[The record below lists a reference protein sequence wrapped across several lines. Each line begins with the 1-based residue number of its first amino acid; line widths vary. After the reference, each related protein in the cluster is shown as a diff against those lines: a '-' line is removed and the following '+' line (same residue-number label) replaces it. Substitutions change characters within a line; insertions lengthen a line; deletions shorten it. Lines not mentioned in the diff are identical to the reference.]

1 MDKIR
6 LKIYTP
12 EGSICDKMVSAVTL
26 PGSHGRFTILNNH
39 SPIISSLEKGII
51 KYTSEGEETELEV
64 SEGFVEGK
72 YNNVAVFIESYSK

>member
-26 PGSHGRFTILNNH
+26 PGSLGRFTILNNH
-39 SPIISSLEKGII
+39 SPIISALEKGII
-51 KYTSEGEETELEV
+51 RYTSGGVETELEV
-64 SEGFVEGK
+64 SEGFVEGRD
-72 YNNVAVFIESYSK
+72 NNVDICIESYIQ